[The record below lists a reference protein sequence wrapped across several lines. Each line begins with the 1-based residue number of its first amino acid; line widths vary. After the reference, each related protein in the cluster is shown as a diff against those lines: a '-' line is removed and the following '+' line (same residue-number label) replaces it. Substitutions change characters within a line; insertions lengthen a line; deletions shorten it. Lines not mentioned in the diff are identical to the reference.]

1 MELNPLLLTL
11 IGATLTGIALLV
23 GIVATFAEN
32 RQVAKAVISVYV
44 LLLVVSLVLLSF
56 NIEKQVNVAGLA
68 KWWSCFQAAAMV
80 ITLLIVVAEPFKE
93 STQLF
98 RVPRRKFEVPE
109 RLRKGPLRNPI
120 EIKER
125 RRSLRIPYTRRM
137 LALYIVFYG
146 AGGCGYL
153 LYRMVQDG
161 FY

>member
-44 LLLVVSLVLLSF
+44 LLLIVSLVLLSL

-68 KWWSCFQAAAMV
+68 KWWSCFQATAMV
-80 ITLLIVVAEPFKE
+80 ITLLTVVAEPFRE

-98 RVPRRKFEVPE
+98 RVRSIKFEVPK

-120 EIKER
+120 EIKDR
-125 RRSLRIPYTRRM
+125 RASLRIPYTRRVF
-137 LALYIVFYG
+137 ALYIIFYG
-146 AGGCGYL
+146 TGGCGYL
-153 LYRMVQDG
+153 LY
-161 FY
+161 